1 VIRDVPRRAGD
12 IRERGP
18 AVTSVVTTITGPSDG
33 VTRVR
38 ELLDGLARAH
48 RLRPDVV
55 ADMQVA
61 LDEILSNILHHGFAG
76 GARHRIEVRL
86 SVDPHALVAE
96 VEDDCPPFD
105 PLAVPSPDLGAS
117 LKDRR
122 VGGLGVHFVRNLMNE
137 VQYSR
142 SGARNRL
149 VLKRSLSGSGEG
161 EGNGV
166 A

>member
-1 VIRDVPRRAGD
+1 VIRDVPRRAAD
-12 IRERGP
+12 IQERGLP
-18 AVTSVVTTITGPSDG
+18 VTSVVATITGPSEG

-38 ELLDGLARAH
+38 ELLDGLAQAH
-48 RLRPDVV
+48 RLHPDVV

-86 SVDPHALVAE
+86 SVDPRALVAE

-105 PLAVPSPDLGAS
+105 PLAAPSPNLGTS
-117 LKDRR
+117 LRDRR

-137 VQYSR
+137 VKYSR
-142 SGARNRL
+142 SGGRNRL

-161 EGNGV
+161 ELNGV

>member
-1 VIRDVPRRAGD
+1 
-12 IRERGP
+12 
-18 AVTSVVTTITGPSDG
+18 VTSVVATITEPSEG
-33 VTRVR
+33 HTRVR
-38 ELLDGLARAH
+38 ELLDGLAQAH
-48 RLRPDVV
+48 RLHPDVV

-61 LDEILSNILHHGFAG
+61 LDEILSNILRHGFAG

-86 SVDPHALVAE
+86 SVDPRALVAE

-117 LKDRR
+117 LKDRQ
-122 VGGLGVHFVRNLMNE
+122 VGGLGVHFVKNLMNE
-137 VQYSR
+137 VKYSR

-149 VLKRSLSGSGEG
+149 VLKKTLTKGGEG
-161 EGNGV
+161 RSNGV